1 MNGFVK
7 IVMDSIKL
15 ELVISYGIKLIIIHL
30 FYAKGDGVS
39 QDLTKAE
46 EYKRMAT
53 DMQDQIVKQFNSIRF
68 EEGA

>member
-15 ELVISYGIKLIIIHL
+15 ELVGIKLIIIYL
-30 FYAKGDGVS
+30 FFAKGDGVS